1 MPWEGGA
8 GVLQLPRSLTRRLQL
23 SHLLVAIL
31 TSVSLMLVMVGSS
44 VAPRPNADLTSVV
57 DEQRAILMSWLLGTP
72 APPVR
77 AAPGGFTLVVGPDG
91 QVRYARG
98 ETSCGIGTL
107 VQACAP
113 ALAAAP
119 AGSRRG
125 AGPSGQL
132 VEVVQPLADGSVL
145 LAHGRPRNPWEINLY
160 LGPVTIRGTLPAIG
174 VFTLLMTVL
183 ALPPALLLSW
193 LLAGPLARRLR
204 AITRTSRRFAA
215 GELEAR
221 IGDRAPDEVGD
232 LARQFDEMAGTLTQ
246 TIAALRELAR
256 ENAELARQAEESA
269 RQAERLRL
277 SRDLH
282 DEIAQQLFSLS
293 LRAAA
298 LPEQIER
305 DSAEGAA
312 HARAVAAQAE
322 CALLDLRR
330 VLVELRPP
338 ALAERSIAEALESR
352 CREWGQAYD
361 IAVECVVALGGQP
374 IPQSVEDA
382 AYRVAQEALGNIVRH
397 AGARHVSVA
406 LIVGRS
412 RLTLSITDDGRGFD
426 PAAHAPSGHFG
437 LVGMRERARAVGGNL
452 DIESEPGRGTTLR
465 LSVPLAQLEDR

>member
-1 MPWEGGA
+1 M
-8 GVLQLPRSLTRRLQL
+8 

-44 VAPRPNADLTSVV
+44 IAPRPNAELTSVA
-57 DEQRAILMSWLLGTP
+57 DEQRAILMSWLLGMP
-72 APPVR
+72 APPIR
-77 AAPGGFTLVVGPDG
+77 ATPGGFTLVVGPDG
-91 QVRYARG
+91 EVRYARG
-98 ETSCGIGTL
+98 ETSCELGVQL
-107 VQACAP
+107 QACAP
-113 ALAAAP
+113 DIAAAP

-132 VEVVQPLADGSVL
+132 VEVVQPLADGGLL

-160 LGPVTIRGTLPAIG
+160 LGPTTIRGTLPAIG
-174 VFTLLMTVL
+174 VFTLLMTAL

-215 GELEAR
+215 GALDAR
-221 IGDRAPDEVGD
+221 IGDQTPDEVGD

-246 TIAALRELAR
+246 TIAALRDLAR
-256 ENAELARQAEESA
+256 ENAELARQAEVSA

-293 LRAAA
+293 LHAAA

-305 DSAEGAA
+305 DPAEGVNQ
-312 HARAVAAQAE
+312 ARAVAAQAE
-322 CALLDLRR
+322 CILLDLRR

-338 ALAERSIAEALESR
+338 ALAGRDIAEALESR
-352 CREWGQAYD
+352 CREWGEAHN
-361 IAVECVVALGGQP
+361 IAVECVVALGGLP
-374 IPQSVEDA
+374 VPQSVEDA

-406 LIVGRS
+406 LMVGRA

-426 PAAHAPSGHFG
+426 PAAPAPAGHLG
-437 LVGMRERARAVGGNL
+437 LVGMRERARAVGGTL
-452 DIESEPGRGTTLR
+452 DIESEPGRGATLR
-465 LSVPLAQLEDR
+465 LSVPLVQPEAV

>member
-1 MPWEGGA
+1 
-8 GVLQLPRSLTRRLQL
+8 VLQLPRSLSRRLLL

-44 VAPRPNADLTSVV
+44 ILPRPNADLTSVG
-57 DEQRAILMSWLLGTP
+57 DEQRAIVMSWLLGMP
-72 APPVR
+72 APPIR
-77 AAPGGFTLVVGPDG
+77 EAAGGFTLVVGPG
-91 QVRYARG
+91 GEVRYARG
-98 ETSCGIGTL
+98 ETSCKLGVQL
-107 VQACAP
+107 QACAP
-113 ALAAAP
+113 EIAAAP

-125 AGPSGQL
+125 AGASGQL
-132 VEVVQPLADGSVL
+132 VEVVQPLADGGLL

-160 LGPVTIRGTLPAIG
+160 LGPATVRGTLPAIG
-174 VFTLLMTVL
+174 VFTLLMTFL

-215 GELEAR
+215 GELDGR
-221 IGDRAPDEVGD
+221 IGDQTPDEVGD

-246 TIAALRELAR
+246 TIAALRDLAR
-256 ENAELARQAEESA
+256 ENAELARQAAVSA

-305 DSAEGAA
+305 DPAEGTAQ
-312 HARAVAAQAE
+312 ARAVAAQAE
-322 CALLDLRR
+322 SALLDLRR
-330 VLVELRPP
+330 VLVELRPL
-338 ALAERSIAEALESR
+338 ALANRDIAAALESR
-352 CREWGQAYD
+352 CREWGEAHN

-374 IPQSVEDA
+374 VPQSVEDA

-406 LIVGRS
+406 LMVGRA
-412 RLTLSITDDGRGFD
+412 LLILSITDDGRGFD
-426 PAAHAPSGHFG
+426 VAAPTPTGHLG
-437 LVGMRERARAVGGNL
+437 LVGMRERARAVGGRL

-465 LSVPLAQLEDR
+465 LSVPLAQPEAV